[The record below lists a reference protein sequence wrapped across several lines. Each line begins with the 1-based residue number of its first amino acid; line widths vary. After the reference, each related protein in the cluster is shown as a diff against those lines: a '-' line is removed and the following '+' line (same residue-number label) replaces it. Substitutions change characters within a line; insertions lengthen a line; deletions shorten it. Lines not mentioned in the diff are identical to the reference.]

1 MSRAGK
7 ACVIGWP
14 IEHSRSPLI
23 HGFWLQRHGID
34 GAYEKVAVAP
44 EDLKDFLATL
54 EAKGYCGANV
64 TVPHKEAALALA
76 DEADETARAI
86 GAANTL
92 WLENGRLMASNTDA
106 YGFVAHLDD
115 AALGWHDAGH
125 PACVLGAGGATR
137 AVLKGLIDRGVGDIR
152 LTNRTRERAEALA
165 REFGPAITVYD
176 WDDRERAL
184 KDCGLLVNTT
194 SLGMTGAPAL
204 ELDLSG
210 LRDDAIVADIVYA
223 PLETELLAHAR
234 ERGLKAVDGLGM
246 LLHQAV
252 PGFEKWFGVRPE
264 VSEDLRNR
272 IVADLEKT

>member
-23 HGFWLQRHGID
+23 HGFWLERHGIE

-44 EDLKDFLATL
+44 EDLKDFLASL
-54 EAKGYCGANV
+54 EAKGFRGANV

-92 WLENGRLMASNTDA
+92 WLKDGRLMASNTDA
-106 YGFVAHLDD
+106 YGFVTHLDD
-115 AALGWHDAGH
+115 IVPGWHDAGH

-137 AVLKGLIDRGVGDIR
+137 AVLKGLIDRGVSDIR

-165 REFGPAITVYD
+165 REFGPAITVHD
-176 WDDRERAL
+176 WDDRDRAL
-184 KDCGLLVNTT
+184 KGCGLLVNTT
-194 SLGMTGAPAL
+194 SLGMTGAPPL
-204 ELDLSG
+204 ELDLSA

-223 PLETELLAHAR
+223 PLETDLLARAR
-234 ERGLKAVDGLGM
+234 ERGLRAVDGLGM

-264 VSEDLRNR
+264 VTEDLRSR
-272 IVADLEKT
+272 IVADLEDS